1 MVSLIDRFLYME
13 KHPIKFNCFFSVA
26 VHFYDNLTNTLVYS
40 HFLKNIKPYESE
52 YLIKH
57 IHQLAVSVLVSS

>member
-1 MVSLIDRFLYME
+1 MLDSLSKWSISLYGEASNQIELIFM
-13 KHPIKFNCFFSVA
+13 KGLSMA
-26 VHFYDNLTNTLVYS
+26 VPLYDKLTNTLVYP

-57 IHQLAVSVLVSS
+57 IH

>member
-1 MVSLIDRFLYME
+1 M
-13 KHPIKFNCFFSVA
+13 A
-26 VHFYDNLTNTLVYS
+26 VLFYDNLTNTLVYS

-57 IHQLAVSVLVSS
+57 IH

>member
-1 MVSLIDRFLYME
+1 M
-13 KHPIKFNCFFSVA
+13 A
-26 VHFYDNLTNTLVYS
+26 VPFYDNLTNKLVYS

-57 IHQLAVSVLVSS
+57 RH